1 MAYVYWIRLPEHT
14 DNRLEGYIGV
24 YKGQDI
30 KHRWNRHKR
39 DAALG
44 SEYAV
49 HRAIRKYDHLIYEVL
64 FSGPYEGCL
73 QLEEYWRPNM
83 HTGWNIHSG
92 GRSCSPMQ
100 GRKHTNESKMKMS
113 RTWTGKTRSAESK
126 IKQANTLKG
135 HSTSESTK
143 KKISD
148 AQKGKANAGVLKRR
162 KQVVA
167 NTGEVFE
174 SVTAAAKWLGIHPS
188 SIFRQIAEVY
198 DTAGRHPETKEKL
211 MWRYV

>member
-14 DNRLEGYIGV
+14 DNRTEGYIGV
-24 YKGQDI
+24 YKGQDV

-44 SEYAV
+44 SEYAI
-49 HRAIRKYDHLIYEVL
+49 HRAIRKYDDLVYEIL
-64 FSGPYEGCL
+64 FSGSYEGCL

-100 GRKHTNESKMKMS
+100 GRKHTDESKVKMS
-113 RTWTGKTRSAESK
+113 KACTGKRRSVESRL
-126 IKQANTLKG
+126 KQSDTLMG

-143 KKISD
+143 KKISV
-148 AQKGKANAGVLKRR
+148 AQKGRANAGVLKRR
-162 KQVVA
+162 KQVIA
-167 NTGEVFE
+167 STGEIFE
-174 SVTAAAKWLGIHPS
+174 SVTAAARWLSIHPS
-188 SIFRQIAEVY
+188 NIFKQIAEVY
-198 DTAGRHPETKEKL
+198 ETAGKHPETKEKL
-211 MWRYV
+211 TWRYV